1 MVCARAPCA
10 LRRRKRRPAV
20 AGRPQNYC
28 WRVLGRRACFNV
40 PCRKNCA
47 RTELASSK
55 TLAYTLSHTSRG
67 TGFVARTEKQGE
79 RPPLYCHSLELL
91 AGVNDALPIP
101 HTTAALEHHC
111 ICPSC
116 RAREATSRPSRA
128 PEGRRSDGQE
138 KRHSSGA
145 PHLAP
150 NRGRRRRPRP
160 RGYINAPSTRARE
173 REHAPV
179 GLRPQIYVSQVQP
192 RLAEQGIETPALPYS
207 NTNYLKK

>member
-160 RGYINAPSTRARE
+160 RGYINTPSTRERE
-173 REHAPV
+173 RESTHRSITARRSTFRKSSRASRSRASR
-179 GLRPQIYVSQVQP
+179 RPRCPTQT
-192 RLAEQGIETPALPYS
+192 RT
-207 NTNYLKK
+207 T

>member
-101 HTTAALEHHC
+101 FNTAALEHRC
-111 ICPSC
+111 ICRTG
-116 RAREATSRPSRA
+116 RAREATTRRQSR
-128 PEGRRSDGQE
+128 EGGRGCGQE
-138 KRHSSGA
+138 EGHSPRA

-150 NRGRRRRPRP
+150 NCRRRRRPRP
-160 RGYINAPSTRARE
+160 RR
-173 REHAPV
+173 
-179 GLRPQIYVSQVQP
+179 
-192 RLAEQGIETPALPYS
+192 
-207 NTNYLKK
+207 